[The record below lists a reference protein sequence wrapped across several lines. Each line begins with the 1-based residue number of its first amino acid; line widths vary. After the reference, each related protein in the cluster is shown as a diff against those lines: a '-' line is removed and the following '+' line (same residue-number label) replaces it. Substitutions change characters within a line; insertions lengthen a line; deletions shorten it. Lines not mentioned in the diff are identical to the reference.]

1 MNDPINPSHYTQ
13 GSVECIEAIEASMT
27 SEAFKGFLK
36 GNCIKYLFRYEKKN
50 GLEDLEKCNWYL
62 NHLLA
67 TERIERIAAMQ
78 QEKKTEEVF
87 GLVNHDPDDYMISGC
102 PDGFCPMPNVRQG
115 PSEEMFK
122 PVS

>member
-27 SEAFKGFLK
+27 PEAFKGFLK

-67 TERIERIAAMQ
+67 TERIERIAAVQ
-78 QEKKTEEVF
+78 QEKKTEEIF

>member
-13 GSVECIEAIEASMT
+13 GSVECIEAVEASMT
-27 SEAFKGFLK
+27 PEAFKGFLK

-87 GLVNHDPDDYMISGC
+87 GLVSHDPDDYMISGC

-122 PVS
+122 PIS

>member
-1 MNDPINPSHYTQ
+1 MNDPTNPSHYQ
-13 GSVECIEAIEASMT
+13 GSVECIEAIEACMT
-27 SEAFKGFLK
+27 PEAFKGFLK

-87 GLVNHDPDDYMISGC
+87 GIVNHDPDDYMISGC

-115 PSEEMFK
+115 PAEELFR
-122 PVS
+122 PI